1 MGDGSFIPNFPNV
14 ATIRDRV
21 EKFYAKRQSQFY
33 LGDDDDDHTPVVSAA
48 KTSAKSEDPARRK
61 ARLEYELD
69 LKERE
74 EALEMKQLK
83 LEREEKR
90 KDQNSK
96 SARATQVVEMLQQ
109 LTDEEIASVKGV
121 KSDFH

>member
-1 MGDGSFIPNFPNV
+1 MGDGSFIPNFPNA

-33 LGDDDDDHTPVVSAA
+33 LGDDDDDHTPAVSAA

-96 SARATQVVEMLQQ
+96 SARATQVLEMLQQ